1 MSEEDNMQA
10 LMQAFND
17 HQVTDEDGNI
27 AETETATDSSPEDQ
41 TTVDETTPV
50 ETPPRSETK
59 APEAQDSDEE
69 TPVVDETGQRYVP
82 ESRFKEIYAKQKQQ
96 ERELE
101 ALRMQAPVRTT
112 APKQKSVP
120 VSDQKTAALENE
132 LLFATLPQFDDQSD
146 KYDADLD
153 SLAVDIYKSNQG
165 QITKIQAAR
174 LAIQRAA
181 KLSRKVGEVRQEART
196 VKTLQSDQGITSRVV
211 SRESA
216 NVDVNK
222 MSLKEHEA
230 YLRKNGMWPE

>member
-17 HQVTDEDGNI
+17 HQVTDEEGNI

-50 ETPPRSETK
+50 ETPPRSETN
-59 APEAQDSDEE
+59 APEAVETDEE

-101 ALRMQAPVRTT
+101 ALRQQPVRTT

-146 KYDADLD
+146 KYDPDLD
-153 SLAVDIYKSNQG
+153 SLAVDIYKANSG

-196 VKTLQSDQGITSRVV
+196 VKSLQSDQGITSRVV

-216 NVDVNK
+216 NVDVAK